1 MCCLNNGLPHHFSFT
16 KKEREKNCE
25 VKHFLI
31 SNICRNNWSTAITI
45 SFKTNASHF
54 QSNAHQSRKQLMYCC
69 HEKTAKVEKN
79 RYAAFKR
86 LFRNKYW
93 QHWPMALW
101 RVFLFFSV
109 FLFCMHLITEK
120 YSFFSL
126 YWTYMLNKNP
136 QLISGLALQHKYN
149 MQMNQFIKR
158 SFKYQTRLLKSLYF
172 AL

>member
-69 HEKTAKVEKN
+69 HEKTAKVEKS

-101 RVFLFFSV
+101 RVFLFFFCV
-109 FLFCMHLITEK
+109 LVLYALNYWKVQFLLP
-120 YSFFSL
+120 L
-126 YWTYMLNKNP
+126 LNIHAQQKSPVNLRACP
-136 QLISGLALQHKYN
+136 AAQVQYANESIH
-149 MQMNQFIKR
+149 
-158 SFKYQTRLLKSLYF
+158 QTLF
-172 AL
+172 